1 MDFWFGVGCS
11 GCFFFLFEVYINVY
25 KISYLFSHSVNAIP
39 VYLCGCGITGTEAE
53 MHAFSLTKKQ
63 AQCCLCLPVLC
74 HIYLYN
80 QT

>member
-1 MDFWFGVGCS
+1 MWIS
-11 GCFFFLFEVYINVY
+11 GLGLFVRVVFFFGC
-25 KISYLFSHSVNAIP
+25 LFSHSVNAIP